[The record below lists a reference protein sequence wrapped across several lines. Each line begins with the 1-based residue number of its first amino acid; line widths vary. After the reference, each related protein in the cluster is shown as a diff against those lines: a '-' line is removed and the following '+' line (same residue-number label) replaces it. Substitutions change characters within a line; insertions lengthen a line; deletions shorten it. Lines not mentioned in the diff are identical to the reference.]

1 MKHKIPIQIRFKD
14 LDKLGHVNNAN
25 YLTYFELA
33 RVSYFKT
40 VMETKTIDWS
50 AEGVI
55 MANVQMTFKQP
66 VLLEDELSVYTWT
79 SRYGTKSFDMSCSI
93 VKNVNGKEVEVATGS
108 STLVCF
114 NYATNQ
120 TIEIPALWKQKME
133 MLEST

>member
-40 VMETKTIDWS
+40 VMKTKTIDWS
-50 AEGVI
+50 TEGVI
-55 MANVQMTFKQP
+55 MANVQMTFKLP
-66 VLLEDELSVYTWT
+66 VLLEDELSIYTWA
-79 SRYGTKSFDMSCSI
+79 SRYGTKSFDMSCSL
-93 VKNVNGKEVEVATGS
+93 VKNENGKEVEVAAGFT
-108 STLVCF
+108 TLVCI

-120 TIEIPALWKQKME
+120 TIEIPPLWKQKMK
-133 MLEST
+133 MLESA